1 VTPRP
6 SRRRFLAAVGAS
18 SGSFGLAGCL
28 GGGLPGDG
36 DGPDRIVY
44 VGAYHWGFLLLDETG
59 AEHER
64 LVLDPGTTV
73 GIVAFNTSAEGTIA
87 QLPGSVREAV
97 PDHESLEERNEERIP
112 TPPDGELH
120 EALDEANER
129 YPDHSLAV
137 VPSGYNHMGGMGGPN
152 GGGMWGPNG
161 GGMWGPNGGGMM
173 LRPIP
178 LPHDAPR
185 PTTAGMVATTRG
197 DYTLS
202 CTTYCGWGHPYM
214 DLDGAFVVR

>member
-137 VPSGYNHMGGMGGPN
+137 MPSGYNRGGGPMGDGMMDGGM
-152 GGGMWGPNG
+152 ME
-161 GGMWGPNGGGMM
+161 GGMM
-173 LRPIP
+173 LHPIP
-178 LPHDAPR
+178 LPRSATR
-185 PTTAGMVATTRG
+185 PTTAGVRATERG
-197 DYTLS
+197 DYTITCL
-202 CTTYCGWGHPYM
+202 TYCGYGHPFM
-214 DLDGAFVVR
+214 ELDGAFVVR